1 MAKLDKLLK
10 LLKERNASDLHLS
23 AGLVP
28 RMRVQGEM
36 ETVEGWAALDD
47 EALRELMQEIT
58 SEARW
63 KKFEKEW
70 DLDFAY
76 GLAGVARFR
85 VNFLMQDRGVAAVCR
100 IIPEDIQSLDDL
112 GVPAAVAALAEI
124 EKGLVLLTGPTGSG
138 KSTTLAAIIDS
149 INRNHERHIVTIEE
163 PVEFV
168 HKNRKSVISHRE
180 VGTHTNSFAAA
191 LRAVIRQDA
200 DVVLVGEMRDL
211 ETIAMAVTA
220 AEMGLL
226 VFGTLHTTSAVSTVD
241 RMIDQF
247 PVDQQEQIRAML
259 ATSLKA
265 VVAQVL
271 CKKIGGG
278 RIAALE
284 VLIVNSAVSN
294 LIREAKTF
302 QIPSIMQVGGKV
314 GMRLLN
320 DSLLELVTNNL
331 VEPMEAYIKSV
342 NKEDLVA
349 KLKGAGFQIDPSKLS
364 EGGGDAG
371 GGAPSPPPKP
381 AAPAPAAPA
390 TPAPAAPAPAAS
402 QKTKS
407 RLRIN

>member
-36 ETVEGWAALDD
+36 ETVEGWATLDD
-47 EALRELMQEIT
+47 EALRELMKEIT

-63 KKFEKEW
+63 KEFEKEW

-85 VNFLMQDRGVAAVCR
+85 VNFLMQDRGAAAVCR

-138 KSTTLAAIIDS
+138 KSTTLAAIIDA

-226 VFGTLHTTSAVSTVD
+226 VFGTLHTNGAGKTID
-241 RMIDQF
+241 RIIDAF
-247 PVDQQEQIRAML
+247 PADEQEQVRI
-259 ATSLKA
+259 SLSESLTA
-265 VVAQVL
+265 VVSQLLLPTADG
-271 CKKIGGG
+271 KG
-278 RIAALE
+278 RIAVHEIL
-284 VLIVNSAVSN
+284 LRTTGLSN
-294 LIREAKTF
+294 LIREGNTV
-302 QIPSIMQVGGKV
+302 QIQSLIQSGKGLGMQLMDDALFALVKEGKILPLDAY
-314 GMRLLN
+314 RKAL
-320 DSLLELVTNNL
+320 DKSRF
-331 VEPMEAYIKSV
+331 EPML
-342 NKEDLVA
+342 ED
-349 KLKGAGFQIDPSKLS
+349 
-364 EGGGDAG
+364 
-371 GGAPSPPPKP
+371 
-381 AAPAPAAPA
+381 AATTAA
-390 TPAPAAPAPAAS
+390 
-402 QKTKS
+402 
-407 RLRIN
+407 